1 VIERVEVDEPN
12 ADVRTFISD
21 VGCAIEPIAS
31 AAEVR
36 L

>member
-1 VIERVEVDEPN
+1 VIERIEVDEPN

-21 VGCAIEPIAS
+21 VGCATETIS
-31 AAEVR
+31 GAAEAR